1 MIKKIE
7 TIYIILGIA
16 IIVLLAI
23 AGFFIISLET
33 AAPSNA
39 NLEKNEN
46 TNRTSSNSNKSD
58 IQGAEDSKN
67 NNSNSASAANVNQ
80 INDNLNTRVNSS
92 PSREAAADNENK
104 NTTVNTNKPAASG
117 VKTFNVTAKS
127 WTFEPKTIKVK
138 KGDKVVL
145 NIKATD
151 VAHGFMIPEF
161 NIDEMLPAGK
171 TTKVEF
177 TASKSDTFTFSCS
190 WICGEGHSKMTG
202 QLIVE

>member
-7 TIYIILGIA
+7 TIYIFLGIA
-16 IIVLLAI
+16 IIALLAI

-33 AAPSNA
+33 AAPENINVEENKNA
-39 NLEKNEN
+39 NKAA
-46 TNRTSSNSNKSD
+46 SNSNKNN

-67 NNSNSASAANVNQ
+67 NNSNSANTENNNQNNGNSNTQ
-80 INDNLNTRVNSS
+80 INGNKN
-92 PSREAAADNENK
+92 ADAPQNK
-104 NTTVNTNKPAASG
+104 NTAANINKLVGPST
-117 VKTFNVTAKS
+117 KTFTVTAKS
-127 WTFEPKTIKVK
+127 WDFEPKTIKVK

-177 TASKSDTFTFSCS
+177 TASKSGTFTFSCS

>member
-7 TIYIILGIA
+7 TIYIILAAA
-16 IIVLLAI
+16 ITILLAI
-23 AGFFIISLET
+23 AGFFILSL
-33 AAPSNA
+33 
-39 NLEKNEN
+39 NL
-46 TNRTSSNSNKSD
+46 NKSD

-67 NNSNSASAANVNQ
+67 NNSNSASAANANLNSSNSNVQ
-80 INDNLNTRVNSS
+80 INGNKN
-92 PSREAAADNENK
+92 ADPPQNK
-104 NTTVNTNKPAASG
+104 NTAANSNKPAGPST
-117 VKTFNVTAKS
+117 KTFTVTAKS
-127 WTFEPKTIKVK
+127 WDFEPKTIKVK

-145 NIKATD
+145 NIKALD

-177 TASKSDTFTFSCS
+177 TPAKSGNFTFYCS

>member
-7 TIYIILGIA
+7 TIYIILGTA

-33 AAPSNA
+33 AAPSTI

-46 TNRTSSNSNKSD
+46 ANKASSNSNKSD
-58 IQGAEDSKN
+58 IQGAEDLKN
-67 NNSNSASAANVNQ
+67 NNSNSAGDANG
-80 INDNLNTRVNSS
+80 VNSP

-104 NTTVNTNKPAASG
+104 NTAANSNKSDGPST
-117 VKTFNVTAKS
+117 KTFTVTAKS
-127 WTFEPKTIKVK
+127 WDFEPKTIKVK
-138 KGDKVVL
+138 KGDKVAL

-177 TASKSDTFTFSCS
+177 TASKSGNFTFYCS

>member
-16 IIVLLAI
+16 IIVLLII
-23 AGFFIISLET
+23 AGFFILSL
-33 AAPSNA
+33 
-39 NLEKNEN
+39 NL
-46 TNRTSSNSNKSD
+46 NKSD

-67 NNSNSASAANVNQ
+67 NNSNSASAANANQNSSNSNVQ
-80 INDNLNTRVNSS
+80 INS
-92 PSREAAADNENK
+92 
-104 NTTVNTNKPAASG
+104 NKPAGPSA
-117 VKTFNVTAKS
+117 KTFTVTAKS
-127 WTFEPKTIKVK
+127 WDFEPKTIKVK

-145 NIKATD
+145 NIKALD

-177 TASKSDTFTFSCS
+177 TPAKSGNFTFYCS

>member
-16 IIVLLAI
+16 IIVLLII
-23 AGFFIISLET
+23 AGFFILSL
-33 AAPSNA
+33 
-39 NLEKNEN
+39 NL
-46 TNRTSSNSNKSD
+46 NKSD

-67 NNSNSASAANVNQ
+67 NNSNSASAANANQNSSNSNVQ
-80 INDNLNTRVNSS
+80 INS
-92 PSREAAADNENK
+92 
-104 NTTVNTNKPAASG
+104 NKPDGPST
-117 VKTFNVTAKS
+117 KTFTVTAKS
-127 WTFEPKTIKVK
+127 WDFEPKTIKVK

-145 NIKATD
+145 NIKALD

-177 TASKSDTFTFSCS
+177 TPAKSGNFTFYCS

>member
-39 NLEKNEN
+39 NKA
-46 TNRTSSNSNKSD
+46 SSNSNKD
-58 IQGAEDSKN
+58 NIQGAEDSKN
-67 NNSNSASAANVNQ
+67 NNLNSASAANVNQ
-80 INDNLNTRVNSS
+80 INDNLNTLVNSP
-92 PSREAAADNENK
+92 PSREATADNK
-104 NTTVNTNKPAASG
+104 NTAANSNKSAGPSA
-117 VKTFNVTAKS
+117 KTFTVTAKS
-127 WTFEPKTIKVK
+127 WDFEPKTIKVK
-138 KGDKVVL
+138 KGDKVTL

-177 TASKSDTFTFSCS
+177 TASKSGTFNFSCS

>member
-16 IIVLLAI
+16 IIVLLII
-23 AGFFIISLET
+23 AGFFILSLAS
-33 AAPSNA
+33 AAPSA
-39 NLEKNEN
+39 MNLEKNEN
-46 TNRTSSNSNKSD
+46 ANMVS
-58 IQGAEDSKN
+58 
-67 NNSNSASAANVNQ
+67 NNSNSASAANANQNSGNSNTQ
-80 INDNLNTRVNSS
+80 INGNKNAD
-92 PSREAAADNENK
+92 PSQNK
-104 NTTVNTNKPAASG
+104 NTAANSNKPAGPSTKIFT
-117 VKTFNVTAKS
+117 VIAKS
-127 WTFEPKTIKVK
+127 WDFEPKTIKVK

-145 NIKATD
+145 NIKALD

-177 TASKSDTFTFSCS
+177 TPAKSGNFTFYCS

>member
-16 IIVLLAI
+16 IITLLAI

-39 NLEKNEN
+39 NKAL
-46 TNRTSSNSNKSD
+46 SNSNKSD
-58 IQGAEDSKN
+58 IQGVEDSKN
-67 NNSNSASAANVNQ
+67 NNSNSANTKNNNQ
-80 INDNLNTRVNSS
+80 NNSNLNTNVNAL
-92 PSREAAADNENK
+92 PSNEATASNENK
-104 NTTVNTNKPAASG
+104 NTVVNTNKSAGPG
-117 VKTFNVTAKS
+117 IKTFAVTAKS
-127 WTFEPKTIKVK
+127 WDFEPKIIKVK

-177 TASKSDTFTFSCS
+177 TASKSGTFTFSCS

>member
-16 IIVLLAI
+16 IIVLLII
-23 AGFFIISLET
+23 AGFFILSLET
-33 AAPSNA
+33 DAPSSM

-46 TNRTSSNSNKSD
+46 ANKSPSNLNKNADPPQNKNTAANSNKPAGP
-58 IQGAEDSKN
+58 GA
-67 NNSNSASAANVNQ
+67 
-80 INDNLNTRVNSS
+80 
-92 PSREAAADNENK
+92 
-104 NTTVNTNKPAASG
+104 
-117 VKTFNVTAKS
+117 KTFTVTAKS
-127 WTFEPKTIKVK
+127 WDFEPKTIKVK
-138 KGDKVVL
+138 KDDKVVL
-145 NIKATD
+145 NIKALD

-177 TASKSDTFTFSCS
+177 TPAKSGNFTFYCS

>member
-16 IIVLLAI
+16 IIVLLII
-23 AGFFIISLET
+23 AGFFILSLET
-33 AAPSNA
+33 AAPSA
-39 NLEKNEN
+39 MNLEKNEN
-46 TNRTSSNSNKSD
+46 ANKASSNLNKSD

-67 NNSNSASAANVNQ
+67 NNSNSASAANANQNSGNSNTQ
-80 INDNLNTRVNSS
+80 INGNKN
-92 PSREAAADNENK
+92 ADPPQNK
-104 NTTVNTNKPAASG
+104 NTAANSNKPDGSST
-117 VKTFNVTAKS
+117 KTFTVIAKS
-127 WTFEPKTIKVK
+127 WDFEPKTIKVK

-145 NIKATD
+145 NIKALD

-177 TASKSDTFTFSCS
+177 TPAKSGNFTFYCS

>member
-1 MIKKIE
+1 MIKNIE

-46 TNRTSSNSNKSD
+46 VNKALSNSNKSG

-67 NNSNSASAANVNQ
+67 NNSNSASAANG
-80 INDNLNTRVNSS
+80 VNS
-92 PSREAAADNENK
+92 PPPPETTADNENK
-104 NTTVNTNKPAASG
+104 STVVNANKSAGPST
-117 VKTFNVTAKS
+117 KTFTVTAKS
-127 WTFEPKTIKVK
+127 WDFEPKTIKVK

-161 NIDEMLPAGK
+161 NIDEMLLAGK

-177 TASKSDTFTFSCS
+177 TASKSGTFTFSCS